1 LQKILIKSFIENLLD
16 FFFPL
21 CYKKDLEEIFKEQK
35 SIYNECCWRVVYVND
50 SISSIK
56 IKSEEKMKT
65 KKFGKRLGL
74 NKKTIANLSDG
85 QLGIVKGGMPTLN
98 TNVTVCTC
106 IIQTPCTCETIIPYP
121 CVYTEKPCV
130 MTEDIC

>member
-1 LQKILIKSFIENLLD
+1 
-16 FFFPL
+16 
-21 CYKKDLEEIFKEQK
+21 
-35 SIYNECCWRVVYVND
+35 
-50 SISSIK
+50 
-56 IKSEEKMKT
+56 MKT

-106 IIQTPCTCETIIPYP
+106 IIQTPCTCETMYPKNTCII
-121 CVYTEKPCV
+121 CE
-130 MTEDIC
+130 